1 MAAWVSTGTSLE
13 SSRAQSPD
21 TIQPA
26 PRYPFNLSS
35 RNTPGTSTPASYR
48 ASAFH
53 LPAAGSQKYFKSR
66 RINPED
72 IQKPWT
78 EKKDSKKKWHTIFP
92 LIGIGLGIALVA
104 LECWQGLS
112 SVINY
117 NYCPVYQ
124 EDFSS
129 GALDPKIWTK
139 EVETGGFGYDS
150 AVFLEIGQKLTMSQ
164 QRTV

>member
-13 SSRAQSPD
+13 ASRPQSAD
-21 TIQPA
+21 TIQPS
-26 PRYPFNLSS
+26 PRHLFSS

-53 LPAAGSQKYFKSR
+53 LPAVGSQKYFKSR

-78 EKKDSKKKWHTIFP
+78 DKKDPKKKWHTIFP

-112 SVINY
+112 TVINY
-117 NYCPVYQ
+117 NYCPIYEV
-124 EDFSS
+124 DFSS
-129 GALDPKIWTK
+129 GTLDPKIWTK
-139 EVETGGFGYDS
+139 EVETGGFGYESS
-150 AVFLEIGQKLTMSQ
+150 ALGCAIQY
-164 QRTV
+164 